1 MSEAKL
7 EAYFFTTLFIGV
19 LLLTAQLFL
28 PFVGALALAIVLA
41 SLGKPLYDRI
51 NKRLERNGVSA
62 FLVVLI
68 VTGAVLVPATMLF
81 FLLVE
86 EVTMIAQAAVHIG
99 SGSLMGQLTAL
110 GARIHQFFPVIAPVD
125 IGPFIQTSVENVAS
139 YVVTIL
145 TSAASAILELFV
157 AIFALYYF
165 LKDGDKFVK
174 TFIQLS
180 PLTDDEDVQIVHKLT
195 AITRSLIR
203 GTFVIAILQGVL
215 MGVGCL
221 LFGIP
226 NPVLWGSVAAIAS
239 LIPSVG
245 TGIVTIPAVAYLIGI
260 GDVGNG
266 VGLAIWGFLF
276 VGLVDNILRPHLIGN
291 SVHIHPLFVLL
302 SVLGGIAVFG
312 VAGLLLGPLIF
323 GLLVALS
330 EIYRVK
336 IKEIHKLSE

>member
-19 LLLTAQLFL
+19 LLLTAQLLL

-68 VTGAVLVPATMLF
+68 MTGVVLVPATVLF
-81 FLLVE
+81 FLLVG
-86 EVTMIAQAAVHIG
+86 EVKSIAQAVAHLQIG
-99 SGSLMGQLTAL
+99 TLSGRVAL
-110 GARIHQFFPVIAPVD
+110 LDARIHQLFPMVASVD
-125 IGPFIQTSVENVAS
+125 IGAFVQSSVQNLAS
-139 YVVTIL
+139 YAVTML
-145 TSAASAILELFV
+145 TGAASAFLELFV
-157 AIFALYYF
+157 VIFAFFYF

-180 PLTDDEDVQIVHKLT
+180 PLTDDEDAQIVHKLN
-195 AITRSLIR
+195 AVTRSLIR
-203 GTFVIAILQGVL
+203 GTFVIAILQGIL
-215 MGVGCL
+215 MGVGYFV
-221 LFGIP
+221 FGVP
-226 NPVLWGSVAAIAS
+226 NQVLWGFVAAIAS

-245 TGIVTIPAVAYLIGI
+245 IAIVTIPAVLYLIAI
-260 GDVGNG
+260 GHSVAA
-266 VGLAIWGFLF
+266 VGLGVWGFLL
-276 VGLVDNILRPHLIGN
+276 VGLIDSLVVPYLIGN

-302 SVLGGIAVFG
+302 SVMGGLVVFG
-312 VAGLLLGPLIF
+312 VAGILLGPLIF

-336 IKEIHKLSE
+336 IKEIHRMSE